1 VEASTSLPLQY
12 VEIHSVFVRGN
23 LGKMTVWT
31 SDTGEKEKK
40 FWKRESE
47 RTVRDEET
55 GEEKT
60 VFTEFDVAS
69 QRRIIDENGTH
80 PSSEYLDE
88 EEEREY
94 GVVDRY
100 TTNGGYHRQQLWKKV
115 FEDELAPSRRKL
127 VELTLDE
134 PIRVERGRR
143 VGIYIHSAE
152 RGDQGIVYD
161 NVAELR
167 PRAKR
172 DGRVIIHPG
181 VAHLS
186 FKPFGRS
193 APWGG
198 ISLRRGR
205 QFVGKLG
212 YAVRWMLWSEV
223 NHRLFPIGYKQAV
236 KELIKGNQLDEECA
250 LSILPPEIMF
260 AVLNKSCGWD
270 WFGPQMRKIK
280 KQGADGKSLIPEIEW
295 SETCGR
301 EGVDQSLLRSSR
313 RFQQGTA
320 GWVQVPREKREDF
333 ARALKI
339 FKHLMHEEYVV
350 KLEKRLAISVSSDE
364 DEDLEDD
371 DDEKEEEEEEKSESE
386 LDGDYVS
393 SDEARELSENV
404 EEREGDKDDDVDDG
418 KRRTRAS
425 TKAKKAKKA
434 APKPRR
440 LTKEEKIE
448 NAIESRYARIHMLD
462 VPLREFVLHHTLDN
476 LARELET
483 LDLLIEEGFCD
494 SKDEVDRF
502 LTHAQMNQTHHGIL
516 DNFHSHHGPG
526 GGSSRKSALEEL
538 VEMNGG
544 RRIEFENGSNIS
556 GLYDDDK
563 EDDGDGNMNE
573 KPSSRSI
580 VDVEYVAHERMPGS
594 IMRTFERDLSNVHGS
609 HVWYGNH
616 GPSLGGLGGAFE
628 GEEYSS
634 SEEEGEEEE
643 EEEYDEDYDE
653 EDYDEDYDDTIIE
666 EEELA
671 AAASG
676 EFDFI

>member
-1 VEASTSLPLQY
+1 
-12 VEIHSVFVRGN
+12 
-23 LGKMTVWT
+23 M
-31 SDTGEKEKK
+31 
-40 FWKRESE
+40 
-47 RTVRDEET
+47 RD
-55 GEEKT
+55 
-60 VFTEFDVAS
+60 
-69 QRRIIDENGTH
+69 
-80 PSSEYLDE
+80 
-88 EEEREY
+88 
-94 GVVDRY
+94 
-100 TTNGGYHRQQLWKKV
+100 
-115 FEDELAPSRRKL
+115 
-127 VELTLDE
+127 
-134 PIRVERGRR
+134 
-143 VGIYIHSAE
+143 
-152 RGDQGIVYD
+152 
-161 NVAELR
+161 
-167 PRAKR
+167 
-172 DGRVIIHPG
+172 
-181 VAHLS
+181 
-186 FKPFGRS
+186 
-193 APWGG
+193 
-198 ISLRRGR
+198 
-205 QFVGKLG
+205 
-212 YAVRWMLWSEV
+212 
-223 NHRLFPIGYKQAV
+223 
-236 KELIKGNQLDEECA
+236 
-250 LSILPPEIMF
+250 
-260 AVLNKSCGWD
+260 VL
-270 WFGPQMRKIK
+270 
-280 KQGADGKSLIPEIEW
+280 
-295 SETCGR
+295 
-301 EGVDQSLLRSSR
+301 
-313 RFQQGTA
+313 
-320 GWVQVPREKREDF
+320 
-333 ARALKI
+333 
-339 FKHLMHEEYVV
+339 
-350 KLEKRLAISVSSDE
+350 
-364 DEDLEDD
+364 
-371 DDEKEEEEEEKSESE
+371 
-386 LDGDYVS
+386 
-393 SDEARELSENV
+393 
-404 EEREGDKDDDVDDG
+404 DVDDG

-573 KPSSRSI
+573 KSSSRSI

-634 SEEEGEEEE
+634 SEEEEE
-643 EEEYDEDYDE
+643 
-653 EDYDEDYDDTIIE
+653 YDEDYDDTIIE

>member
-1 VEASTSLPLQY
+1 MEASTSLPLQY

-371 DDEKEEEEEEKSESE
+371 DDEKEEEEERARATLGLWRRCRQVRRLHQRSRYHLVNRNDAVLS
-386 LDGDYVS
+386 GDDLGRVRQQKRKRFKPRFEYI
-393 SDEARELSENV
+393 EENIQRILKRHASV
-404 EEREGDKDDDVDDG
+404 AD
-418 KRRTRAS
+418 KRRNRAFTFLRHVRS
-425 TKAKKAKKA
+425 VIAVVFTWEKAFRSSYCKREHSRIQSERRVVFDYDLRGIL
-434 APKPRR
+434 RR
-440 LTKEEKIE
+440 L
-448 NAIESRYARIHMLD
+448 AFRI
-462 VPLREFVLHHTLDN
+462 N
-476 LARELET
+476 LA
-483 LDLLIEEGFCD
+483 
-494 SKDEVDRF
+494 KDCVRF
-502 LTHAQMNQTHHGIL
+502 
-516 DNFHSHHGPG
+516 
-526 GGSSRKSALEEL
+526 
-538 VEMNGG
+538 V
-544 RRIEFENGSNIS
+544 RRNVI
-556 GLYDDDK
+556 
-563 EDDGDGNMNE
+563 
-573 KPSSRSI
+573 R
-580 VDVEYVAHERMPGS
+580 DVHVCH
-594 IMRTFERDLSNVHGS
+594 IFLSLPH
-609 HVWYGNH
+609 
-616 GPSLGGLGGAFE
+616 L
-628 GEEYSS
+628 
-634 SEEEGEEEE
+634 
-643 EEEYDEDYDE
+643 
-653 EDYDEDYDDTIIE
+653 
-666 EEELA
+666 
-671 AAASG
+671 
-676 EFDFI
+676 

>member
-1 VEASTSLPLQY
+1 MEASTSLPLQY

-40 FWKRESE
+40 FWKRKSE
-47 RTVRDEET
+47 RTVTDEET

-69 QRRIIDENGTH
+69 QRLIIDENGTH

-371 DDEKEEEEEEKSESE
+371 DDEKEEEEEEEEEKSESE

-404 EEREGDKDDDVDDG
+404 EEHRKV
-418 KRRTRAS
+418 
-425 TKAKKAKKA
+425 
-434 APKPRR
+434 
-440 LTKEEKIE
+440 
-448 NAIESRYARIHMLD
+448 ARI
-462 VPLREFVLHHTLDN
+462 
-476 LARELET
+476 
-483 LDLLIEEGFCD
+483 
-494 SKDEVDRF
+494 
-502 LTHAQMNQTHHGIL
+502 
-516 DNFHSHHGPG
+516 
-526 GGSSRKSALEEL
+526 
-538 VEMNGG
+538 
-544 RRIEFENGSNIS
+544 
-556 GLYDDDK
+556 Y
-563 EDDGDGNMNE
+563 
-573 KPSSRSI
+573 
-580 VDVEYVAHERMPGS
+580 
-594 IMRTFERDLSNVHGS
+594 FEREE
-609 HVWYGNH
+609 HVEKEV
-616 GPSLGGLGGAFE
+616 FR
-628 GEEYSS
+628 EE
-634 SEEEGEEEE
+634 
-643 EEEYDEDYDE
+643 
-653 EDYDEDYDDTIIE
+653 
-666 EEELA
+666 
-671 AAASG
+671 
-676 EFDFI
+676 